1 MIKFKNNLLIK
12 NIIILLV
19 SGALAKVL
27 GMLGKIIYTRIAGV
41 NVVGLYTMI
50 TPTFMLI
57 ISICQFSFPI
67 SISKISAEEKY
78 DNKSLLKSAYFV
90 GSIISIILIIILILT
105 SNLIA
110 TSLHNKL
117 LAPAILSIS
126 AIIPFVMISSVQ
138 RGFLHGKED
147 MLPASITNVTEEI
160 IKIILILFLLP
171 IAISKGDIT
180 SVIFLIL
187 FNVVTESS
195 NILFMQ
201 KVISKKYISNKKGK
215 VNKKIIK
222 EILSISIPTTSVR
235 LIASIGFFLEPIILT
250 NTLLS
255 SGYSPNY
262 ITMEYGIINS
272 YIVPLLSIPSF
283 FSISIASALLP
294 NITKAYANKKYD
306 EFNRKLLKLMFL
318 SMLVGAVC
326 LTIILIF
333 PSEILKLVYNVNFG
347 INYIYLI
354 GPFFLILYM
363 QPTLSVALQAM
374 DKTNKLFL
382 TSTISVIIKYS
393 TLFVLGKIGFGM
405 NALIFAMIA
414 GIVTTTSLV
423 LIIVLKELKK
433 KTSEKHLFLL
443 ASFFI

>member
-110 TSLHNKL
+110 LSLHNKL

-171 IAISKGDIT
+171 IAINKGDIT

-187 FNVVTESS
+187 FNVITEGS

-201 KVISKKYISNKKGK
+201 KAISKNYISNKKGK

-333 PSEILKLVYNVNFG
+333 PNEILKLVYNVNFG

-393 TLFVLGKIGFGM
+393 ALYVLGKIGFGM

-433 KTSEKHLFLL
+433 KTS
-443 ASFFI
+443 

>member
-27 GMLGKIIYTRIAGV
+27 VMLGKIIYTRIAGV

-90 GSIISIILIIILILT
+90 GSIISIILIVILILT

-110 TSLHNKL
+110 LSLHNKL
-117 LAPAILSIS
+117 LAPTILSIS

-187 FNVVTESS
+187 FNVITESS

-201 KVISKKYISNKKGK
+201 KAISKNYISNKKGK

-333 PSEILKLVYNVNFG
+333 PNEILKLVYNVNFG

-393 TLFVLGKIGFGM
+393 ALYVLGKIGFGM

-433 KTSEKHLFLL
+433 KTS
-443 ASFFI
+443 

>member
-1 MIKFKNNLLIK
+1 MCKKIYFTMIKFKNNLLIK

-110 TSLHNKL
+110 LSLHNKL

-187 FNVVTESS
+187 FNVITESS

-333 PSEILKLVYNVNFG
+333 PNEILKLVYNVNFG

-433 KTSEKHLFLL
+433 KTS
-443 ASFFI
+443 

>member
-1 MIKFKNNLLIK
+1 MIKLKNNLLIK

-41 NVVGLYTMI
+41 NVVSLYTLI
-50 TPTFMLI
+50 TPTLMLI
-57 ISICQFSFPI
+57 ISITQFSFPI

-78 DNKSLLKSAYFV
+78 DNKSLLKNAYLI
-90 GSIISIILIIILILT
+90 GLIINIILILILVLS
-105 SNLIA
+105 SNFIA
-110 TSLHNKL
+110 KALHNRS

-126 AIIPFVMISSVQ
+126 VIIPFVCVSSVQ

-147 MLPASITNVTEEI
+147 MLPASITNITEEI
-160 IKIILILFLLP
+160 IKILLIIFILP
-171 IAISKGDIT
+171 ITISSGNIT

-187 FNVVTESS
+187 FNVITETS

-201 KVISKKYISNKKGK
+201 KAINKKYINHSKGRINK
-215 VNKKIIK
+215 NIIK

-235 LIASIGFFLEPIILT
+235 LIASVGFFLEPIILT

-255 SGYSPNY
+255 TGYSPNY

-318 SMLVGAVC
+318 SMLVGAIC
-326 LTIILIF
+326 LIFILIF
-333 PSEILKLVYNVNFG
+333 PNEILKLVYNVNFG

-363 QPTLSVALQAM
+363 QPTLSVAIQAM
-374 DKTNKLFL
+374 GKTNKLFL
-382 TSTISVIIKYS
+382 TSTISVIVKYS
-393 TLFVLGKIGFGM
+393 VLYILGKNGLGM
-405 NALIFAMIA
+405 NSLIFSMII

-423 LIIVLKELKK
+423 IIIVLKELKK
-433 KTSEKHLFLL
+433 KNR
-443 ASFFI
+443 

>member
-90 GSIISIILIIILILT
+90 GSIISIILIIILLLT

-110 TSLHNKL
+110 LSLHNKL

-201 KVISKKYISNKKGK
+201 KVISKKYISNKKGM

-326 LTIILIF
+326 LTVILIF
-333 PSEILKLVYNVNFG
+333 PNEILKLVYNVNFG

-393 TLFVLGKIGFGM
+393 TLYVLGKIGFGM

-433 KTSEKHLFLL
+433 KTS
-443 ASFFI
+443 

>member
-1 MIKFKNNLLIK
+1 MCKKIYFTMIKFKNNLLIK

-110 TSLHNKL
+110 LSLHNKL
-117 LAPAILSIS
+117 LAPTILSIS

-171 IAISKGDIT
+171 ISISKGDIT

-187 FNVVTESS
+187 FNVITEGS

-201 KVISKKYISNKKGK
+201 KAISKNYISNKKGK

-333 PSEILKLVYNVNFG
+333 PNEILKLVYNVNFG

-393 TLFVLGKIGFGM
+393 ALYVLGKIGFGM

-433 KTSEKHLFLL
+433 KTS
-443 ASFFI
+443 

>member
-1 MIKFKNNLLIK
+1 MCKKIYFTMIKFKNNLLIK

-90 GSIISIILIIILILT
+90 GFIISIILIIILILA

-110 TSLHNKL
+110 ASLHNKL
-117 LAPAILSIS
+117 LSPAILSIS

-171 IAISKGDIT
+171 ITISKGDIT

-187 FNVVTESS
+187 FNVITETS

-201 KVISKKYISNKKGK
+201 KAINKKYISNKKGK
-215 VNKKIIK
+215 INKKIIK

-306 EFNRKLLKLMFL
+306 EFNRKLLKLMVL

-333 PSEILKLVYNVNFG
+333 PNEILKLVYNVNFG

-393 TLFVLGKIGFGM
+393 ALYILGKIGFGM

-414 GIVTTTSLV
+414 GIVTTTFLV
-423 LIIVLKELKK
+423 LIIVLKELNK
-433 KTSEKHLFLL
+433 KTS
-443 ASFFI
+443 

>member
-90 GSIISIILIIILILT
+90 GFIISIILIIILILT

-110 TSLHNKL
+110 LSLHNKL

-187 FNVVTESS
+187 FNVITESS

-306 EFNRKLLKLMFL
+306 EFNRKLLKLIFL

-393 TLFVLGKIGFGM
+393 TLYVLGKIGFGM

-433 KTSEKHLFLL
+433 KTS
-443 ASFFI
+443 

>member
-1 MIKFKNNLLIK
+1 MCKKIYFTMIKFKNNLLIK

-110 TSLHNKL
+110 LSLHNKL

-187 FNVVTESS
+187 FNVITESS

-333 PSEILKLVYNVNFG
+333 PNEILKLVYNVNFG

-393 TLFVLGKIGFGM
+393 ALYVLGKIGFGM

-433 KTSEKHLFLL
+433 KTS
-443 ASFFI
+443 

>member
-27 GMLGKIIYTRIAGV
+27 GMLGKIIYTRIVGV

-110 TSLHNKL
+110 LSLHNKL

-171 IAISKGDIT
+171 IVISKSDIT

-201 KVISKKYISNKKGK
+201 KAISKNYISNKKGK

-306 EFNRKLLKLMFL
+306 EFNKKLLKLMFL

-333 PSEILKLVYNVNFG
+333 PNEILKLVYNVNFG

-374 DKTNKLFL
+374 NKTNKLFL

-393 TLFVLGKIGFGM
+393 ALYVLGKIGFGM

-433 KTSEKHLFLL
+433 KTS
-443 ASFFI
+443 

>member
-90 GSIISIILIIILILT
+90 GFIISIILIIILILT

-110 TSLHNKL
+110 LSLHNKL
-117 LAPAILSIS
+117 LAPTILSIS

-201 KVISKKYISNKKGK
+201 KAISKNYISNKKGK

-333 PSEILKLVYNVNFG
+333 PNEILKLVYNVNFG

-393 TLFVLGKIGFGM
+393 ALYVLGKIGFGM

-433 KTSEKHLFLL
+433 KTS
-443 ASFFI
+443 

>member
-19 SGALAKVL
+19 SGAVAKVL
-27 GMLGKIIYTRIAGV
+27 GMIGKIIYTRIAGV
-41 NVVGLYTMI
+41 NVVSLYTLI
-50 TPTFMLI
+50 TPTLMLI
-57 ISICQFSFPI
+57 ISITQFSFPI

-78 DNKSLLKSAYFV
+78 DNISLLKNAYLI
-90 GSIISIILIIILILT
+90 GLIINIILILILVLS
-105 SNLIA
+105 SNFIA
-110 TSLHNKL
+110 KALHNRS

-126 AIIPFVMISSVQ
+126 VIIPFVCVSSVQ

-147 MLPASITNVTEEI
+147 MLPASITNITEEI
-160 IKIILILFLLP
+160 IKILLIIFILP
-171 IAISKGDIT
+171 ITISSGNIT

-187 FNVVTESS
+187 FNVITETS

-201 KVISKKYISNKKGK
+201 KAINKKYINHSKGRINK
-215 VNKKIIK
+215 NIIK

-235 LIASIGFFLEPIILT
+235 LIASVGFFLEPIILT

-255 SGYSPNY
+255 TGYSPNY

-318 SMLVGAVC
+318 SMLVGAIC
-326 LTIILIF
+326 LIFILIF
-333 PSEILKLVYNVNFG
+333 PNEILKLVYNVNFG

-363 QPTLSVALQAM
+363 QPTLSVAIQAM
-374 DKTNKLFL
+374 GKTNKLFL
-382 TSTISVIIKYS
+382 TSTISVIVKYS
-393 TLFVLGKIGFGM
+393 ALYILGKNGLGM
-405 NALIFAMIA
+405 NSLIFSMII

-423 LIIVLKELKK
+423 IIIVLKELKK
-433 KTSEKHLFLL
+433 KNR
-443 ASFFI
+443 

>member
-67 SISKISAEEKY
+67 SISKISSEEKY

-90 GSIISIILIIILILT
+90 GSIISIILIVILILT

-110 TSLHNKL
+110 LSLHNKL
-117 LAPAILSIS
+117 LAPTILSIS

-187 FNVVTESS
+187 FNVITESS

-201 KVISKKYISNKKGK
+201 KAISKNYISNKKGK

-333 PSEILKLVYNVNFG
+333 PNEILKLVYNVNFG

-393 TLFVLGKIGFGM
+393 ALYVLGKIGFGM

-433 KTSEKHLFLL
+433 KTS
-443 ASFFI
+443 

>member
-90 GSIISIILIIILILT
+90 GSIISIILIIILLLT

-110 TSLHNKL
+110 LSLHNKL

-201 KVISKKYISNKKGK
+201 KAISKNYISNKKGK

-318 SMLVGAVC
+318 SMLVGAAC

-333 PSEILKLVYNVNFG
+333 PNEILKLVYNVNFG

-393 TLFVLGKIGFGM
+393 TLYVLGKIGFGM

-433 KTSEKHLFLL
+433 KTS
-443 ASFFI
+443 

>member
-110 TSLHNKL
+110 LSLHNKL
-117 LAPAILSIS
+117 LVPAILSIS

-171 IAISKGDIT
+171 IAISKSDIT

-201 KVISKKYISNKKGK
+201 KAISKNYISNKKGK

-333 PSEILKLVYNVNFG
+333 PNEILKLVYNVNFG

-374 DKTNKLFL
+374 NKTNKLFL

-393 TLFVLGKIGFGM
+393 ALYVLGKIGFGM

-433 KTSEKHLFLL
+433 KTS
-443 ASFFI
+443 

>member
-27 GMLGKIIYTRIAGV
+27 GMLGKIIYTRIVGV

-110 TSLHNKL
+110 LSLHNKL

-171 IAISKGDIT
+171 IAISKSDIT

-201 KVISKKYISNKKGK
+201 KAISKNYISNKKGK

-306 EFNRKLLKLMFL
+306 EFNKKLLKLMFL

-333 PSEILKLVYNVNFG
+333 PNEILKLVYNVNFV

-374 DKTNKLFL
+374 NKTNKLFL

-393 TLFVLGKIGFGM
+393 ALYVLGKIGFGM

-433 KTSEKHLFLL
+433 KTS
-443 ASFFI
+443 

>member
-110 TSLHNKL
+110 LSLHNKL
-117 LAPAILSIS
+117 LVPAILSIS

-147 MLPASITNVTEEI
+147 MFPASITNVTEEI
-160 IKIILILFLLP
+160 IKIVLILFLLP

-187 FNVVTESS
+187 FNVITESS

-318 SMLVGAVC
+318 SMLVGAIC

-333 PSEILKLVYNVNFG
+333 PNEILKLVYNVNFG

-393 TLFVLGKIGFGM
+393 ALYVLGKIGFGM

-433 KTSEKHLFLL
+433 KTS
-443 ASFFI
+443 

>member
-90 GSIISIILIIILILT
+90 GFIISIILIIILILT

-110 TSLHNKL
+110 ASLHNKL

-147 MLPASITNVTEEI
+147 MFPASITNVTEEI

-187 FNVVTESS
+187 FNVITESS

-201 KVISKKYISNKKGK
+201 EVISKKYISNKKGK

-333 PSEILKLVYNVNFG
+333 PNEILKLVYNVNFG

-393 TLFVLGKIGFGM
+393 ALYILGKIGFGM

-414 GIVTTTSLV
+414 GIVATTSLV

-433 KTSEKHLFLL
+433 KTS
-443 ASFFI
+443 